1 MKRKEIYAW
10 IKEKNLAN
18 DFKLQFG
25 KHYTNASNEELSSYY
40 MSVVKNEILEEDNK
54 ETQVEEEEK
63 EEVTKED
70 NNLVRVDIVNYEA
83 ILKNLIKILAD
94 KHILLQSE
102 VNKLLS

>member
-40 MSVVKNEILEEDNK
+40 MRVVKNEILEEDNK
-54 ETQVEEEEK
+54 ETQVEEEK
-63 EEVTKED
+63 EEVTNEN

>member
-10 IKEKNLAN
+10 IKEKNLAS

-25 KHYTNASNEELSSYY
+25 KNYTNASNEELSSYY
-40 MSVVKNEILEEDNK
+40 IRVVKNEILEEDNK
-54 ETQVEEEEK
+54 ETQVEEEK
-63 EEVTKED
+63 EEVAKED

>member
-25 KHYTNASNEELSSYY
+25 KNYTNASNDELSSYY

-54 ETQVEEEEK
+54 ETQVKEEK

>member
-10 IKEKNLAN
+10 IKERNLAN

-25 KHYTNASNEELSSYY
+25 KNYTNASNEELSSYY

-54 ETQVEEEEK
+54 ETQVEEEK
-63 EEVTKED
+63 EEVAD
-70 NNLVRVDIVNYEA
+70 LVRVDIVNYEA

-94 KHILLQSE
+94 KHILLQ
-102 VNKLLS
+102 

>member
-1 MKRKEIYAW
+1 MKRKEFYAW

-40 MSVVKNEILEEDNK
+40 MRVVKNEILEEDNK
-54 ETQVEEEEK
+54 ETPVKEEK
-63 EEVTKED
+63 EEVAD
-70 NNLVRVDIVNYEA
+70 LVRVDVVNYEA

>member
-10 IKEKNLAN
+10 IKERNLAN

-25 KHYTNASNEELSSYY
+25 KNYTNASNEELSSYY
-40 MSVVKNEILEEDNK
+40 IRVVKNEILEEDNK
-54 ETQVEEEEK
+54 ETQVEEEK

>member
-10 IKEKNLAN
+10 IKKKNLAN

-25 KHYTNASNEELSSYY
+25 KNYTNASNEELSSYY
-40 MSVVKNEILEEDNK
+40 IRGVVKNEILEEDNK
-54 ETQVEEEEK
+54 ETQVEEEK

>member
-1 MKRKEIYAW
+1 MKRKELYAW

-18 DFKLQFG
+18 DFSLQFG
-25 KHYTNASNEELSSYY
+25 KKYTNASNAELASYY
-40 MSVVKNEILEEDNK
+40 MSVVKNEILKEDNK
-54 ETQVEEEEK
+54 ETSVKEKK
-63 EEVTKED
+63 EEVAD
-70 NNLVRVDIVNYEA
+70 LVRVDVVNYEA

>member
-54 ETQVEEEEK
+54 ETQVEEEK

-102 VNKLLS
+102 VHKLLS

>member
-54 ETQVEEEEK
+54 ETQVEEEK

>member
-10 IKEKNLAN
+10 IKERNLAN

-25 KHYTNASNEELSSYY
+25 KNYTNASNAELSSYY
-40 MSVVKNEILEEDNK
+40 MRVVKNEILEEDNK
-54 ETQVEEEEK
+54 ETQVEEEK

-83 ILKNLIKILAD
+83 VLKNLIKILAD

>member
-10 IKEKNLAN
+10 IKERNLAN

-25 KHYTNASNEELSSYY
+25 KNYTNASNKELSSYY
-40 MSVVKNEILEEDNK
+40 IRVVKNEILEEDNK
-54 ETQVEEEEK
+54 ETQVEEEK
-63 EEVTKED
+63 EEVTKKD

>member
-1 MKRKEIYAW
+1 MKRKELYAW

-18 DFKLQFG
+18 DFSLQFG
-25 KHYTNASNEELSSYY
+25 KKYTNASNAELSSYY
-40 MSVVKNEILEEDNK
+40 MSVVKNEILKEDNK
-54 ETQVEEEEK
+54 EISVKEKK
-63 EEVTKED
+63 EEVAD
-70 NNLVRVDIVNYEA
+70 LIRVDVVNYEA

>member
-25 KHYTNASNEELSSYY
+25 KHYTNASNAELSSYY
-40 MSVVKNEILEEDNK
+40 MRVVKNEILEEDNK
-54 ETQVEEEEK
+54 ETQVEEEK

>member
-10 IKEKNLAN
+10 IKEKNLAS

-40 MSVVKNEILEEDNK
+40 MRVVKNEILEEDNK
-54 ETQVEEEEK
+54 ETQVEEEK

-83 ILKNLIKILAD
+83 VLKNLIKILAD

>member
-10 IKEKNLAN
+10 IKEKNLAS

-54 ETQVEEEEK
+54 ETQVEEEKEK
-63 EEVTKED
+63 VTKED

>member
-10 IKEKNLAN
+10 IKERNLAN

-25 KHYTNASNEELSSYY
+25 KNYTNASNEELSSYY
-40 MSVVKNEILEEDNK
+40 MRIVKNEILEEDNK
-54 ETQVEEEEK
+54 ETQVEEEK
-63 EEVTKED
+63 EEVTKKD

>member
-10 IKEKNLAN
+10 IKEKNLAS

-40 MSVVKNEILEEDNK
+40 IRVVKNEILEEDNK
-54 ETQVEEEEK
+54 ETQVEEEK

>member
-40 MSVVKNEILEEDNK
+40 MRIVKNEILEEDNK
-54 ETQVEEEEK
+54 ETQVEEEK

>member
-10 IKEKNLAN
+10 IKERNLAN

-25 KHYTNASNEELSSYY
+25 KNYTNASNEELSSYY
-40 MSVVKNEILEEDNK
+40 MRVVKNEILEEDNK
-54 ETQVEEEEK
+54 ETPEK

>member
-25 KHYTNASNEELSSYY
+25 KNYTNASNAELSSYY
-40 MSVVKNEILEEDNK
+40 MRVVKNEILEEDNK
-54 ETQVEEEEK
+54 ETQVEEEK

>member
-10 IKEKNLAN
+10 IKEKNLAS

-40 MSVVKNEILEEDNK
+40 MRVVKNEILEEDNK
-54 ETQVEEEEK
+54 ETQVEEEK

>member
-10 IKEKNLAN
+10 IKERNLAN

-25 KHYTNASNEELSSYY
+25 KHYTNASNAELSSYY
-40 MSVVKNEILEEDNK
+40 MRVVKNEILEEDNK
-54 ETQVEEEEK
+54 ETQVEEEK
-63 EEVTKED
+63 EEVAD
-70 NNLVRVDIVNYEA
+70 LVRVDVVNYEA

>member
-10 IKEKNLAN
+10 IKERNLAS

-54 ETQVEEEEK
+54 ETQVEEEK

>member
-25 KHYTNASNEELSSYY
+25 KHYTNASNNELSSYY
-40 MSVVKNEILEEDNK
+40 MSVVKNEILKEDNK
-54 ETQVEEEEK
+54 ETQAEEKK
-63 EEVTKED
+63 EEVAD
-70 NNLVRVDIVNYEA
+70 LVRVDIVNYPA
-83 ILKNLIKILAD
+83 ILKNLIKLLAD